1 MNLHN
6 TSVSIIKA
14 IRLQLALS
22 MIALPILLSWGLG
35 ISALTII
42 SNIIFTPVL
51 ALFLLVST
59 TIFIGVLLGFECSVL
74 KQLLNLLTRSWDW
87 VLCHAGSATVITV
100 ACPHPAVLF
109 GITACSLLLLF
120 RWRHKDAWQHIMICG
135 STLIIIFALG
145 FAEGSK
151 NQKITGCWRASKNVR
166 VIPLKQQRKLIVID
180 SGFFGRHT
188 MPARTVTYQF
198 IPLLIKKYGTA
209 HLAELR
215 LNKIGYRS
223 LKAAYT
229 LCKRDLIDALWL
241 AQSPDDLPDYADKL
255 LNELKN
261 FCKEKNI
268 RIVYEG

>member
-1 MNLHN
+1 MNLHS

-35 ISALTII
+35 ISALTIV

-59 TIFIGVLLGFECSVL
+59 TIFIGVLFGFECSAL
-74 KQLLNLLTRSWDW
+74 KQLLNWLTGAWDW
-87 VLCHAGSATVITV
+87 ILSHAGSTTVMTV
-100 ACPHPAVLF
+100 ACPHPALLF
-109 GITACSLLLLF
+109 GITACSLTLLF
-120 RWRHKDAWQHIMICG
+120 RWRHKDAWQHIIICG
-135 STLIIIFALG
+135 STLMIIFALG

-151 NQKITGCWRASKNVR
+151 NQKTSGCWGASKNIR
-166 VIPLKQQRKLIVID
+166 VIPLKQRRRLIVID

-215 LNKIGYRS
+215 LNRIGYRS
-223 LKAAYT
+223 LKAAQT
-229 LCKRDLIDALWL
+229 LCKRDLVDALWL
-241 AQSPDDLPDYADKL
+241 AQSPDDLPDYANKL
-255 LNELKN
+255 LNELKDL
-261 FCKEKNI
+261 CKQKNI
-268 RIVYEG
+268 RIVCTD